1 MRWGKRMKPGQLL
14 ALVITTTVFLST
26 FLIAQGLPTGFL
38 VKGNGVGL
46 RISDA
51 DASDTTATL
60 SWKTRTDALSV
71 LVVNGNSMAF
81 ETARQF
87 SKELSGLTPGTIYKY
102 VIRACNENR
111 CEEKSSE
118 FTTKISGAAPE
129 KSVSPITGAVI
140 GIDTVRMLKT
150 SVSYVLY
157 ALIGMAALI
166 VVGRIGYEKIAES
179 RDPMQGMVTDV
190 KKLIENEKYEEAYEV
205 YAKARQA
212 YSQLEEE
219 AKLKHYDSLISIYQN
234 LKRYAELKEAQRLAE
249 KYAQGTITREELRRL
264 NEMLAS

>member
-1 MRWGKRMKPGQLL
+1 MKPGQLL
-14 ALVITTTVFLST
+14 ALVITATVFLST

-38 VKGNGVGL
+38 VRSDDVGL
-46 RISDA
+46 RINDA
-51 DASDTTATL
+51 DVSDTTATL
-60 SWKTRTDALSV
+60 NWKTRAEALSI
-71 LVVNGNSMAF
+71 LVINGNSMAF

-87 SKELSGLTPGTIYKY
+87 SKELAGLTPETSYTY

-111 CEEKSSE
+111 CEEKNSE
-118 FTTKISGAAPE
+118 FTTKSTAATE
-129 KSVSPITGAVI
+129 EASASPITGAVI
-140 GIDTVRMLKT
+140 AVSTARTLKA
-150 SVSYVLY
+150 SVSYVLF

-166 VVGRIGYEKIAES
+166 VVGRIGYEKIADS
-179 RDPMQGMVTDV
+179 RDPMQGIVTDA
-190 KKLIENEKYEEAYEV
+190 KKLIENEQYEEAYAV
-205 YAKARQA
+205 YEKARQA

-234 LKRYAELKEAQRLAE
+234 LKRYSELKEAQKLAE

>member
-1 MRWGKRMKPGQLL
+1 MRRGKRMKPGQLL
-14 ALVITTTVFLST
+14 ALVITVAVFLST
-26 FLIAQGLPTGFL
+26 FFISQGLPTGFI
-38 VKGNGVGL
+38 VKGDSVVL

-51 DASDTTATL
+51 EVSDTTARL
-60 SWKTRTDALSV
+60 SWKTQAEALSV
-71 LVVNGNSMAF
+71 LVVNDKSMAF

-87 SKELSGLTPGTIYKY
+87 SKEVAGLTPGTSYKY
-102 VIRACNENR
+102 VIRACNENK

-118 FTTKISGAAPE
+118 FTTRTSGAAENPA
-129 KSVSPITGAVI
+129 SPITGAVI
-140 GIDTVRMLKT
+140 GVSTARAIKN
-150 SVSYVLY
+150 SISYVLY

-179 RDPMQGMVTDV
+179 RDPMQGMVTDA

-234 LKRYAELKEAQRLAE
+234 LKRYSELKEAQRLAE
-249 KYAQGTITREELRRL
+249 KYAQGTITREELRKL